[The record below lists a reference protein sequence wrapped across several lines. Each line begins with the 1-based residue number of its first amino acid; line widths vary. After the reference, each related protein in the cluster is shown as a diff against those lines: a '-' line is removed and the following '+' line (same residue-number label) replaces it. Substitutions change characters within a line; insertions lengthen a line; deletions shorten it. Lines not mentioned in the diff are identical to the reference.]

1 MVPKWNPAGCHI
13 SLSNLK
19 NHYLKFQKSKIL
31 LEQVKL
37 LWVMFRLLVFFT
49 GPSPVWVKVVPAVLI
64 PLVLLAAAV
73 AVFMSLVYKRMK
85 KTAGSVCV
93 CVLQT
98 WPAPV
103 GMLRVSV

>member
-1 MVPKWNPAGCHI
+1 
-13 SLSNLK
+13 
-19 NHYLKFQKSKIL
+19 
-31 LEQVKL
+31 
-37 LWVMFRLLVFFT
+37 MFRLLVFFT

-103 GMLRVSV
+103 GMLRVSI